1 MKLTPFQVRSLRL
14 AQQARHAGFSV
25 RALLLASRKAYAI
38 MFGVNLSAIA
48 LGWWAGVPEAAWVLI
63 GMTLGAVLRDVRMLR
78 MQARLWP
85 LNAEITDWKRVA
97 ELIGEN
103 SEPPAAA

>member
-1 MKLTPFQVRSLRL
+1 MKLTSFQMRSLL
-14 AQQARHAGFSV
+14 MAQQARHAGFSV
-25 RALLLASRKAYAI
+25 RAILLASCKPYAI

-63 GMTLGAVLRDVRMLR
+63 GMTLGAVLRDVRLLR

-85 LNAEITDWKRVA
+85 MNADITDWKRVA
-97 ELIGEN
+97 ELIAEN
-103 SEPPAAA
+103 SEPRAA